1 MDLKELFNLDG
12 KVAIVTGGYGHLG
25 RSLSEALAEFGATV
39 IVASRNLENCQALA
53 KELTQ
58 KYHNTNDAIYIDVA
72 SLATVAE
79 SIQQIHEKYG
89 HIDILVNNA
98 FYKKGREIHT
108 IEEDDWQFTIDGTI
122 NSVYRCTKT
131 VLPYMINQKYG
142 KIINLGSMYGV
153 VSPDFSIYD
162 GTEIFNPASYGAG
175 KAAIIQLTR
184 YVCSMYGKYGI
195 TCNSISPGPFH
206 NCEAQNDEKFI
217 SRLCG
222 KNPLG
227 RIGKPDDLKGALLLL
242 ASPAGDYICGHNL
255 IVDGGWTIW

>member
-12 KVAIVTGGYGHLG
+12 KIAVVTGGYGHLG
-25 RSLSEALAEFGATV
+25 KSLSEALAESGATV
-39 IVASRNLENCQALA
+39 VIASRDLEKCQSLA
-53 KELTQ
+53 TQLTRQ
-58 KYHNTNDAIYIDVA
+58 YHNCNDAAYIDVGSPEA
-72 SLATVAE
+72 VYDT
-79 SIQQIHEKYG
+79 IQKILEKYNK
-89 HIDILVNNA
+89 IDILVNNA
-98 FYKKGREIHT
+98 FYKTGREIHT
-108 IEEDDWQFTIDGTI
+108 IEDEDWQYTIDGTI
-122 NSVYRCTKT
+122 NSVYRCTKA
-131 VLPYMINQKYG
+131 VLPHMMRQKSG

-175 KAAIIQLTR
+175 KAAVIQLTK

-217 SRLCG
+217 RRLAA

-227 RIGKPDDLKGALLLL
+227 RIGTPDDLKGALILL
-242 ASPAGDYICGHNL
+242 ASPAGEYICGHNL
-255 IVDGGWTIW
+255 VVDGGWTIW